1 MCWNNINIT
10 HPCFKHSNSVTSNHS
25 ENDDASN
32 GNENTANNKI
42 HQIKAII
49 IVKLCINK
57 QSFPGFVSQLI
68 LYDSAFTT
76 FQKYMSIPITSRSIH
91 QNRRTKT
98 YIESIEYNVRTLIIY
113 KYNLKNLWCTINF
126 SWKWQFWWLLL
137 LKVRF
142 EILFNAGIKHVR
154 IKKYTPCNRPSQ
166 GSAQVQFSLV

>member
-76 FQKYMSIPITSRSIH
+76 FQKYMSIPITSWSIH

-113 KYNLKNLWCTINF
+113 KYNLKTFDVQLISHENDNSDDCYC
-126 SWKWQFWWLLL
+126 WKLD
-137 LKVRF
+137 LKF
-142 EILFNAGIKHVR
+142 CLMLELNM
-154 IKKYTPCNRPSQ
+154 
-166 GSAQVQFSLV
+166 